1 MQPALNRHSLEAQ
14 AYTMDAMINSNRLWA
29 HLMELGKIGAAEGGG
44 TTRFPFTDSDMQ
56 ARDLVGRYM
65 RDAGLT
71 IREDAVGNLFG
82 RLEGKKP
89 GSPIVMTGSHLD
101 TVVSGGMFDGMLGVL
116 AGIEVLQTMNEKG
129 IVPNAPIEVC
139 AFTDEEGARFSFS
152 MSGSRAMAGMLT
164 EEDLQHKDKD
174 GKTMFDVMRERGYH
188 PEKFREAAWEKGQ
201 IKAFVELHIE
211 QGKVLESRNL
221 VVGVVTGI
229 FSSLWMRLKI
239 TGAPDHA
246 GGAPMHLRK
255 DALVAAS
262 KVILYLN
269 ECAAKT
275 ETGVGTV
282 GQISVSPSMIN
293 TVPGEV
299 TFTVDLRDIN
309 PRTAENMERDVL
321 AYAEKVCADSG
332 LTLAPVELIH
342 RMPPTLCDEGLMK
355 LVENAFAKQQQPVFR
370 LPSGAWH
377 DAMRMARI
385 APIAMIF
392 VRCKNGVSH
401 RPDEWASQ
409 EDCETATNV
418 LLQTLM
424 DAAE

>member
-1 MQPALNRHSLEAQ
+1 
-14 AYTMDAMINSNRLWA
+14 
-29 HLMELGKIGAAEGGG
+29 MELGKIGPAQGGG
-44 TTRFPFTDSDMQ
+44 TTRFAFTDADMQ
-56 ARDLVGRYM
+56 AHDMVRRYM
-65 RDAGLT
+65 LDAGLT
-71 IREDAVGNLFG
+71 VREDAVGNLFG
-82 RLEGKKP
+82 RLEGKNAD
-89 GSPIVMTGSHLD
+89 SPVVMTGSHLD

-116 AGIEVLQTMNEKG
+116 AGIEALHTMNEKG
-129 IVPNAPIEVC
+129 VVPNAPIEVC
-139 AFTDEEGARFSFS
+139 AFKDEEGARFSFS
-152 MSGSRAMAGMLT
+152 MSGSRAISGTLT

-188 PEKFREAAWEKGQ
+188 PENFRDAAWEKGR
-201 IKAFVELHIE
+201 IKAFFELHIE
-211 QGKVLESRNL
+211 QGKVLESRDL
-221 VVGVVTGI
+221 AVGVVTGI
-229 FSSLWMRLKI
+229 YSSLWMRLKI
-239 TGAPDHA
+239 TGSPDHA

-262 KVILYLN
+262 KVILFIN
-269 ECAAKT
+269 EYAAKT
-275 ETGVGTV
+275 GTGVGTV

-309 PRTAENMERDVL
+309 PQTAENMERDVL

-332 LTLAPVELIH
+332 MTLAPVELIH
-342 RMPPTLCDEGLMK
+342 KMPPTLCDERLMK
-355 LVENAFAKQQQPVFR
+355 VVEKAFAKQKQYVFH

-377 DAMRMARI
+377 DAMRMARV

-409 EDCETATNV
+409 EDCEIAANV

>member
-1 MQPALNRHSLEAQ
+1 MQPALNDTLFEAH
-14 AYTMDAMINSNRLWA
+14 YPMDKAMINSTRLWD
-29 HLMELGKIGAAEGGG
+29 HLMELGKIGMAEGGG
-44 TTRFPFTDSDMQ
+44 TTRFAFTDGDMQ
-56 ARDLVGRYM
+56 AQALVRRYM
-65 RDAGLT
+65 LDAGLAV
-71 IREDAVGNLFG
+71 REDAVGNLFG
-82 RLEGKKP
+82 RLEGKKTA
-89 GSPIVMTGSHLD
+89 SPIVMTGSHLD
-101 TVVSGGMFDGMLGVL
+101 TVVSGGMFDGVLGVL
-116 AGIEVLQTMNEKG
+116 AGIEVLHTMNENG
-129 IVPNAPIEVC
+129 LVPNAPIEVC
-139 AFTDEEGARFSFS
+139 AFKDEEGARFSFS
-152 MSGSRAMAGMLT
+152 MSGSRAISGILT

-174 GKTMFDVMRERGYH
+174 GKTMFEVMRERGCH
-188 PEKFREAAWEKGQ
+188 PEKFKDAAWEKGR

-221 VVGVVTGI
+221 AVGVVTGI
-229 FSSLWMRLKI
+229 YSSLWMRLKI
-239 TGAPDHA
+239 TGSPDHA

-262 KVILYLN
+262 KVILYVN
-269 ECAAKT
+269 EYAAKT
-275 ETGVGTV
+275 GSGVGTV

-293 TVPGEV
+293 TVPGEA

-309 PRTAENMERDVL
+309 PQTAENMERDVL
-321 AYAEKVCADSG
+321 AYVEKVCADSG
-332 LTLAPVELIH
+332 LTLAPIEIINKL
-342 RMPPTLCDEGLMK
+342 PPTLCDEGLMQV
-355 LVENAFAKQQQPVFR
+355 VENAFAKQKQPVFR

-409 EDCETATNV
+409 EDCEIAANV

>member
-1 MQPALNRHSLEAQ
+1 
-14 AYTMDAMINSNRLWA
+14 MDRAIINSTRLWD
-29 HLMELGKIGAAEGGG
+29 HLMELGKIGMAEGGG
-44 TTRFPFTDSDMQ
+44 TTRFPFTDGDMQ
-56 ARDLVGRYM
+56 AQDLVKRYM
-65 RDAGLT
+65 LDAGLKV
-71 IREDAVGNLFG
+71 REDAVGNLFG
-82 RLEGKKP
+82 RLEGKNAD
-89 GSPIVMTGSHLD
+89 SPVVMTGSHLD

-116 AGIEVLQTMNEKG
+116 SGIEVLHTMNEKG

-139 AFTDEEGARFSFS
+139 AFKDEEGARFSFS
-152 MSGSRAMAGMLT
+152 MSGSRAIAGMLT
-164 EEDLQHKDKD
+164 EEDLQHRDKD
-174 GKTMFDVMRERGYH
+174 GKSIFDAMRERGYH
-188 PEKFREAAWEKGQ
+188 PEKFKDAAWKKGQ
-201 IKAFVELHIE
+201 IKAFIELHIE
-211 QGKVLESRNL
+211 QGKVLEGRNL
-221 VVGVVTGI
+221 AVGVVTGI
-229 FSSLWMRLKI
+229 YSSLWMRLKI
-239 TGAPDHA
+239 TGSPDHA

-262 KVILYLN
+262 KVILYVN

-309 PRTAENMERDVL
+309 PRIAENMERDVL

-332 LTLAPVELIH
+332 MTLAPVELIH
-342 RMPPTLCDEGLMK
+342 KMPPTLCDEGLMK
-355 LVENAFAKQQQPVFR
+355 MVEKAFAKQKQDVFR

-377 DAMRMARI
+377 DAMRMAHI

-401 RPDEWASQ
+401 RPDEWASR
-409 EDCETATNV
+409 EDCETAANV